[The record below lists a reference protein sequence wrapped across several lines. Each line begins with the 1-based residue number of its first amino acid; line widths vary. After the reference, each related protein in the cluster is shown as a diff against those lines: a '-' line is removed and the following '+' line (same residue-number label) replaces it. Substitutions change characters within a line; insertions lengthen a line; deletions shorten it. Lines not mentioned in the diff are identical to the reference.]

1 MIRARRRKRDNCG
14 RIEESGLGPA
24 DFPMSGAKSR
34 AAARMLAEVAQ
45 KEAEAMESD
54 GDPRYGLKG
63 KFVTTKE
70 PDNVGGMIF
79 RVQWVP
85 GGST

>member
-1 MIRARRRKRDNCG
+1 
-14 RIEESGLGPA
+14 
-24 DFPMSGAKSR
+24 
-34 AAARMLAEVAQ
+34 MLAEVAQ